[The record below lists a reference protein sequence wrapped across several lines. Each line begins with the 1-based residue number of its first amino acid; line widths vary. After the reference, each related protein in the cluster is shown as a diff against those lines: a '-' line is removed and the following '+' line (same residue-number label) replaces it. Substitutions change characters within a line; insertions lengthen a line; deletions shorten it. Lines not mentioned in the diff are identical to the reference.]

1 VRSRTLDRYLIKEML
16 ITWLAVTAVLLVI
29 MVGNVLARSLSK
41 VTEGAI
47 AGDALLSLVAVK
59 SVSLLVI
66 LIPLGL
72 YLGVLLAHGRFYRD
86 NEMSVMQ
93 ACGAGWRA
101 LFRPTAQVGV
111 LAVVLIAILTI
122 FVSPWAARTEQ
133 ALKLSLQEESGINLL
148 SAGKFVESSDGKAV
162 FFTQSINQR
171 KTQFE
176 NVFMYRQRG
185 DEEPAVDT
193 ARIASYQID
202 NETGNEYLV
211 LTDGQTAIGKPGE
224 AEYTVTTFKRQGVL
238 RPRNDAPELEL
249 RNKSKTIT
257 QLINSSSLG
266 DKAELQWRISI
277 PLAALLLALL
287 AVPLGYT
294 SPRQGRFSKI
304 ALAIVIYIPY
314 ANFLVLA
321 RKSVASG
328 SIPSWVGLWPV
339 HIVVIVFIIVL
350 LSRRVGW
357 NWLRTQ
363 GWKGL

>member
-1 VRSRTLDRYLIKEML
+1 VHSRILDRYLIKEML
-16 ITWLAVTAVLLVI
+16 MTWLAVTAVLLVI
-29 MVGNVLARSLSK
+29 MVSNVLARSLSK

-59 SVSLLVI
+59 SVSSLVT

-86 NEMSVMQ
+86 NEISVMQ

-111 LAVVLIAILTI
+111 LAVVLIAVLTI

-133 ALKLSLQEESGINLL
+133 SLKQSLQEESGVGLL

-162 FFTQSINQR
+162 FFTQFINQR

-185 DEEPAVDT
+185 
-193 ARIASYQID
+193 YQID
-202 NETGNEYLV
+202 KATGNEYLV
-211 LTDGQTAIGKPGE
+211 LTDGQTAIGQAGQ
-224 AEYTVTTFKRQGVL
+224 AEYTITTFKRQGVL
-238 RPRNDAPELEL
+238 RPRRDTPEMEL
-249 RNKSKTIT
+249 RHKSKTMT
-257 QLINSSSLG
+257 QLLDSATLG
-266 DKAELQWRISI
+266 DKAELQWRVSV

-294 SPRQGRFSKI
+294 SPRQGRFAKI
-304 ALAIVIYIPY
+304 ALAILIYIPY
-314 ANFLVLA
+314 ANFLALA
-321 RKSVASG
+321 RKSIASG
-328 SIPSWVGLWPV
+328 AIPPWVGLWPV
-339 HIVVIVFIIVL
+339 HIVVVALIIAL
-350 LSRRVGW
+350 LIRRVGW
-357 NWLRTQ
+357 HWLRTQ